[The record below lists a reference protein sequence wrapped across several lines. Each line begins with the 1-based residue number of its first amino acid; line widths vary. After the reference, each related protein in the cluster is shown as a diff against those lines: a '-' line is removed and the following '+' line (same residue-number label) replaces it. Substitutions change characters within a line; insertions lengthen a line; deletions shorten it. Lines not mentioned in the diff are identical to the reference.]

1 MNVAAPYLMNALAYG
16 PARPLVGTTPLPPVL
31 PARVAQPMAGQHSR
45 DHFSRSVSMINPP
58 PSPPPEDP
66 SERKYVPLM
75 PPVAKLSGYQSL
87 RIVYNND
94 PHEKFKALPY
104 LVSAFRLASAQG
116 QLAGRDVLR
125 LNSGDNNV
133 GKEPDEWGLQVKLL
147 NMMHYDAVT
156 LGNHELDLGTANYAH
171 GLQNANFPTLVS
183 NLKIPAG
190 SSMAQLIQTGKL
202 RTLPQML
209 RTPQGVYGLIG
220 VTAPDLKSVVS
231 KQAKLE
237 GVDPQ
242 SFEETAASVATQV
255 NWLKSQ
261 GVNQVIVL
269 SHMGYPLEQR
279 LARTVPGID
288 IIVGGH
294 SHDVIDGITPGNNYL
309 NGPTGEPVLLL
320 QGGKNAQYM
329 GVADVLFDPQG
340 RLVPQQNKLFS
351 PFIAPPDAKAKALQD
366 SILGMPRKIA
376 DVFHSYDANG
386 NEYHSDPVAQFTA
399 DTMRALS
406 GADIAF
412 VRSSEIRDN
421 FQPGAFTD
429 HDLKALMPFT
439 DPIIRLNVSGQEI
452 LNSLNRSARG
462 IANRESHPGM
472 LHPSGLAVSLNGAT
486 GQVQQASVFSR
497 ANQRWEALDTA
508 KIYSVAMDEF
518 TVKNHEFPDLSH
530 PERVQW
536 NSNQPL
542 RTFFNWGLRQSGAP
556 FQPVHFHD
564 DGRLQVV

>member
-1 MNVAAPYLMNALAYG
+1 MNVTAPYLVNALTFA
-16 PARPLVGTTPLPPVL
+16 PPPLVSTPPVSAV
-31 PARVAQPMAGQHSR
+31 PAIRLAPPMAGLHSR
-45 DHFSRSVSMINPP
+45 DHFSRSVNLMNPP
-58 PSPPPEDP
+58 SDSPPEATAGQ
-66 SERKYVPLM
+66 KYM
-75 PPVAKLSGYQSL
+75 PVLPALAKPSGYQSL

-147 NMMHYDAVT
+147 NMMRYDAVT
-156 LGNHELDLGTANYAH
+156 MGNHELDLGTANYAR

-190 SSMAQLIQTGKL
+190 SSLARLIQQGKL
-202 RTLPQML
+202 RTLPQIL
-209 RTPQGVYGLIG
+209 QTPKGVYGLIG

-242 SFEETAASVATQV
+242 RFEETAANVAAQV
-255 NWLKSQ
+255 NWLKNQ

-269 SHMGYPLEQR
+269 SHMGYPLEQK

-340 RLVPQQNKLFS
+340 RLIPQQNKLFS
-351 PFIAPPDAKAKALQD
+351 PLIAPPDAKAKALQD
-366 SILGMPRKIA
+366 SMLGMPRKIA

-386 NEYHSDPVAQFTA
+386 NEYHPDPVAQFTA

-439 DPIIRLNVSGQEI
+439 DPIIRLNVTGQEI
-452 LNSLNRSARG
+452 LNSLTRSARG

-472 LHPSGLAVSLNGAT
+472 LHPSGLAVSLNGT
-486 GQVQQASVFSR
+486 VGQVQQAFVFSR
-497 ANQRWEALDTA
+497 ANQRWEPLDPART
-508 KIYSVAMDEF
+508 YSVAMDEF
-518 TVKNHEFPDLSH
+518 TVKNHEFPDFAH
-530 PERVQW
+530 PDRVQW

-542 RTFFNWGLRQSGAP
+542 RNFFNWGLRQSGAP